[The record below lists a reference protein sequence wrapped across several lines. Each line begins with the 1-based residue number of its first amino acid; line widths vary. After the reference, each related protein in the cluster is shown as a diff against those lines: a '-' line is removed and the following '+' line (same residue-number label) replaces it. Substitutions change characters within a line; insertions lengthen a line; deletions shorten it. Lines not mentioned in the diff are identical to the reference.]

1 MGNFHS
7 DPCDASEV
15 GCAGDPDAY
24 NEPASQPSAP
34 PPPKPV
40 IMATQR
46 AAPPTALSP
55 FDTISVQA
63 ERYGD
68 SPSSY

>member
-1 MGNFHS
+1 
-7 DPCDASEV
+7 
-15 GCAGDPDAY
+15 
-24 NEPASQPSAP
+24 AP